1 MYLLE
6 LRPDEKSKKKTF
18 KVAEKSW
25 AIISDWDGFIL
36 DEKELIPT
44 ARETWEGVR
53 VVAEAVLDRI
63 VAGKSTAPRGRQ
75 TLMCLPALCLQ
86 FYYE

>member
-1 MYLLE
+1 MKRVSIYVFYLCL
-6 LRPDEKSKKKTF
+6 PPF
-18 KVAEKSW
+18 
-25 AIISDWDGFIL
+25 SDWDGFIL

-63 VAGKSTAPRGRQ
+63 LTGKSTTPKG
-75 TLMCLPALCLQ
+75 L
-86 FYYE
+86 